1 MTKAEFVESLAS
13 SLGQTKSEGERALE
27 AVVEVI
33 KKALER
39 GEKIDLRGLGIFKVR
54 ESKAR
59 TARNPRTG
67 EPIAIPAKKAAIFKP
82 GKELSALLNKPAETP
97 AP

>member
-39 GEKIDLRGLGIFKVR
+39 GEKIDLRGIGIFKVR

>member
-82 GKELSALLNKPAETP
+82 G
-97 AP
+97 

>member
-13 SLGQTKSEGERALE
+13 NLGQTKSEGERALE

-39 GEKIDLRGLGIFKVR
+39 GEKIDLRGLGVFKVR

-67 EPIAIPAKKAAIFKP
+67 EPIAIPAKKAAIFKA
-82 GKELSALLNKPAETP
+82 GKELSTLLNKPTETP
-97 AP
+97 AA

>member
-1 MTKAEFVESLAS
+1 
-13 SLGQTKSEGERALE
+13 
-27 AVVEVI
+27 
-33 KKALER
+33 
-39 GEKIDLRGLGIFKVR
+39 VR

>member
-13 SLGQTKSEGERALE
+13 SLGQTKSAGERALE